1 MLLRYCRSLGKIAF
15 DLRPVHDEAGGQ
27 TGRITLLASAK
38 RFAADTLLPALLL
51 LLVVGG
57 VSFGLEDDDELLEL
71 LPAYAM
77 FAMLAAYWLSLAL
90 MRDGRTWGDRWSR
103 TRVIDA
109 DSDASLAVDA
119 PPRYLPARAPA
130 RR

>member
-1 MLLRYCRSLGKIAF
+1 M
-15 DLRPVHDEAGGQ
+15 
-27 TGRITLLASAK
+27 
-38 RFAADTLLPALLL
+38 
-51 LLVVGG
+51 VGG
-57 VSFGLEDDDELLEL
+57 VSSGLEDVDELVEL

-77 FAMLAAYWLSLAL
+77 FALLASYWLSLAL

>member
-1 MLLRYCRSLGKIAF
+1 
-15 DLRPVHDEAGGQ
+15 
-27 TGRITLLASAK
+27 
-38 RFAADTLLPALLL
+38 
-51 LLVVGG
+51 
-57 VSFGLEDDDELLEL
+57 
-71 LPAYAM
+71 M
-77 FAMLAAYWLSLAL
+77 FALLAAYWLSLAL

-109 DSDASLAVDA
+109 DSDASLGVDA